1 MEAMKPICFLGDSLR
16 RMKDFPVSVR
26 QEAGH
31 NLNAVQHGELPADF
45 KSMPVIGPGVYE
57 IRLRDDS
64 GAFRVFYAVNQP
76 EAVYV
81 LHAFQKKTQAT
92 PRQDIELGRK
102 RYKELL
108 CIASI
113 AAKMVNPNSPLKNH
127 LFHSGTPTRAVPTMA
142 VPHSSLH

>member
-1 MEAMKPICFLGDSLR
+1 MNIIEAMKPICFLGDSLR

-45 KSMPVIGPGVYE
+45 KSMPVIGSGVYE
-57 IRLRDDS
+57 IHIRDDS

-76 EAVYV
+76 EAIYV

-102 RYKELL
+102 RYKEL
-108 CIASI
+108 S
-113 AAKMVNPNSPLKNH
+113 
-127 LFHSGTPTRAVPTMA
+127 SGGEK
-142 VPHSSLH
+142 

>member
-16 RMKDFPVSVR
+16 RMKEFPVSAR

-31 NLNAVQHGELPADF
+31 NLNAVQHGEPPADF

-57 IRLRDDS
+57 IRIRDDS

-76 EAVYV
+76 EAIYV

-102 RYKELL
+102 RYKDL
-108 CIASI
+108 S
-113 AAKMVNPNSPLKNH
+113 
-127 LFHSGTPTRAVPTMA
+127 SGGEKK
-142 VPHSSLH
+142 